1 MFILIYICIKL
12 NMSSYYPQLLIL
24 YIVDPSDFH
33 GLSVNSHSNSK
44 KKKKKQQ
51 KKKPKTLVLSSAIH
65 LSNYSVILVY
75 MYRLPRWLTQW

>member
-1 MFILIYICIKL
+1 MTEKNAFIVIYILMFILIYICIKL

-44 KKKKKQQ
+44 KKKKTTKN
-51 KKKPKTLVLSSAIH
+51 KT
-65 LSNYSVILVY
+65 
-75 MYRLPRWLTQW
+75 

>member
-1 MFILIYICIKL
+1 MTEKNAFIVIYILMFILIYICIKL

-44 KKKKKQQ
+44 KKKKKTT
-51 KKKPKTLVLSSAIH
+51 KNKT
-65 LSNYSVILVY
+65 
-75 MYRLPRWLTQW
+75 

>member
-44 KKKKKQQ
+44 KKKKKTT
-51 KKKPKTLVLSSAIH
+51 KNKT
-65 LSNYSVILVY
+65 
-75 MYRLPRWLTQW
+75 

>member
-33 GLSVNSHSNSK
+33 GLYVNSHSTSK
-44 KKKKKQQ
+44 KKKKKNN
-51 KKKPKTLVLSSAIH
+51 KKQNLKLWSSH
-65 LSNYSVILVY
+65 LPFIYLII
-75 MYRLPRWLTQW
+75 Q